1 MPAAAAG
8 FGSGSAADHAACN
21 PHQLPAP
28 CLVLVGRRMAGFLA
42 LWMASVLWW
51 TAFHCC
57 VTASR
62 QPMLSLQLAGL
73 LYACLFLALL
83 LHASAAQGAQG
94 W

>member
-1 MPAAAAG
+1 MQPATLISFQHPVRCWWA
-8 FGSGSAADHAACN
+8 
-21 PHQLPAP
+21 
-28 CLVLVGRRMAGFLA
+28 LVWLQFLA

-51 TAFHCC
+51 TAFRCC

-83 LHASAAQGAQG
+83 LHESAAQGAQG